1 LIERILT
8 GAPRLPLRVT
18 RPFTAVAM
26 AAWAF
31 AMFLV
36 LRKATEQTALALTAD
51 LSSYGE
57 RAKWSGIYY
66 RGEKIGFSVGQTT
79 ETPDGFR
86 IQEDSQLQLTLM
98 GATTQSVLKTR
109 VEVDREYAL
118 RSFDF
123 SLDPGSGPIHVSGRL
138 ETPTRLVTRIVSAGS
153 ERERVFELR
162 EPPVL
167 NLNLSRRLVALGL
180 AEGKR
185 FEIQVFDPA
194 TLTNGL
200 SVVEVGPR
208 EVVRIQNRPVP
219 AFKVKARFSGID
231 AYSWITD
238 VGEVVKEESPIG
250 MIVLREDRERAMAM
264 SLPSD
269 VRADMIEG
277 AAIQPEARRP
287 IDDPTTLRRIV
298 LRFDGATPAATDE
311 ELNGGGQTYRDG
323 VFEIVDSRELRAGPG
338 SGLEA
343 ALAPEPFIESDA
355 PEIRAHL
362 AEALAAA
369 PRGANARRKAE
380 ALVRHVNA
388 LIEKKPTMSLPSA
401 VEVLRTRVGDCNE
414 HTALY
419 VGLARA
425 AGIPSRVAIGLVN
438 LRGAFYYHAWPEVF
452 VEDERGSPRGGVW
465 LPVDP
470 TLNQFP
476 ADVTHVRLARGGFD
490 RQAAILPLLGT
501 ARIGVLVMEEDPAAS
516 TRPLVGAD
524 SIPSAAPLAAIDL
537 PAPAPSNDGDCWRRP
552 SRRRF

>member
-1 LIERILT
+1 MIERFLT
-8 GAPRLPLRVT
+8 GAPRLPHRVT

-26 AAWAF
+26 AAWAL
-31 AMFLV
+31 AMFFV
-36 LRKATEQTALALTAD
+36 VRKATEQTALALTTD

-66 RGEKIGFSVGQTT
+66 RGEKIGFSVGQTS
-79 ETPDGFR
+79 EIADGFR
-86 IQEDSQLQLTLM
+86 IQEDAQLQLTLM

-109 VEVDREYAL
+109 VDVDRDYAL
-118 RSFDF
+118 RSFQF
-123 SLDPGSGPIHVSGRL
+123 SLDPGSGPIQVSGRL
-138 ETPTRLVTRIVSAGS
+138 DTPTRLVTKIVSAGT
-153 ERERVFELR
+153 ERERVFDLK

-185 FEIQVFDPA
+185 FEVLVFDPA
-194 TLTNGL
+194 TMTNGL
-200 SVVEVGPR
+200 SVVEVGAR
-208 EVVRIQNRPVP
+208 EVVRVQGRPVP

-238 VGEVVKEESPIG
+238 VGDVVKEESPLG

-264 SLPSD
+264 SLPSE

-277 AAIQPEARRP
+277 AAIQPESRRP
-287 IDDPTTLRRIV
+287 IDDPAALRRIR
-298 LRFDGATPAATDE
+298 LRFDGALPASTDA
-311 ELNGGGQTYRDG
+311 ELNGAGQSYRDG
-323 VFEIVDSRELRAGPG
+323 VFEIVDAREQRAAPAPDL
-338 SGLEA
+338 SA
-343 ALAPEPFIESDA
+343 ALAPEAFIESDA
-355 PEIRAHL
+355 PEIRAHV
-362 AEALAAA
+362 AEALSAA
-369 PRGANARRKAE
+369 PKGANARRKAE

-388 LIEKKPTMSLPSA
+388 LIEKKPTMGLPSA

-414 HTALY
+414 HTALF
-419 VGLARA
+419 VGLSRA
-425 AGIPSRVAIGLVN
+425 AGIPARVAIGLVN

-452 VEDERGSPRGGVW
+452 VEDERGSARGGVW

-501 ARIGVLVMEEDPAAS
+501 ARIRVLEMEEDPAAA

-524 SIPSAAPLAAIDL
+524 SVPSAAPLAALDI
-537 PAPAPSNDGDCWRRP
+537 PAGASSGDGNCWRRP
-552 SRRRF
+552 SRRY